1 MSKRHATTAARKR
14 PAAPAPDRLARVI
27 LKLQPEPPP
36 SDDLAAYLE
45 SPDGASAE
53 FWQAV
58 ALAGLRRH
66 VGRPL
71 SVATYARVR
80 AALAEAVIEYPAA
93 AGEQGK

>member
-1 MSKRHATTAARKR
+1 MSKRHATTAARKPPR
-14 PAAPAPDRLARVI
+14 PTPDRLARVI

-45 SPDGASAE
+45 SPDGAAAE
-53 FWQAV
+53 YWQAV

-71 SVATYARVR
+71 SAATYACVR
-80 AALAEAVIEYPAA
+80 AALAEAAA
-93 AGEQGK
+93 APQDE